1 MGEVVEPDLERFMNN
16 GANERLL
23 IINTESVSAIE
34 SLDDILSVWDLDWLL
49 IGPHDFSVNLG
60 VPEQYKQPDFIAACS
75 TVFRKVRAVASGA
88 GIHF

>member
-1 MGEVVEPDLERFMNN
+1 MEPDLERFMNN

-49 IGPHDFSVNLG
+49 IGPRDFSVNLG

-75 TVFRKVRAVASGA
+75 TVFRKVRAVAIGA